1 MGHSNRAHLRR
12 TGDYEDAV
20 RVLRLARQVSRWA
33 NGQTHPTIIRMEHQ
47 RYGILDDLVE
57 ELDAA
62 DEYGV
67 RVWGWQIKRNTE
79 ETKEDVLRKVI
90 AQLKANPE
98 LGAVVITRDP
108 TSVRGLGSLPRLGAL
123 ARRLSAP
130 GVVPNEV
137 EDNSSKG
144 DNDRLKFIREE
155 IGDEADV
162 ADAIQLLRRL
172 RTESLGSRDRI
183 LEEAETRLRTAFMQ
197 PDVALGRLQS
207 YLPGARDPAVE
218 VTPEVL
224 LKQLQGVEMLRHLRA
239 GDASQPGPRRLRPS
253 LRAHARDVL
262 LEKALVSGTDGTHP
276 PLPRLVAL
284 LDGERGPSGNE
295 TSAPP
300 TMSLLDAIELN
311 RRVLLLGDMGEGKTT
326 AAASLTLEL
335 CDSAD
340 GPIPLLISGAYF
352 ADGQAPQTAESL
364 LQACSRYLATEVDG
378 RDLSGVD
385 IRAML
390 QGGTKL
396 LLILDSLDEAGL
408 TNSSRLLRAAS
419 AAVRSHHDLG
429 VLITARPSETRLP
442 AHATWSRVGLQSLSA
457 GQRREL
463 LARADGETT
472 DPAIAR
478 SRAAA
483 VDARLQ
489 RSPALR
495 PFAGTP
501 MVTLMVGNVS
511 EVENS
516 DTIGD
521 LIRCF
526 VFLRLGG
533 WDEESGGAGPSEGVR
548 RQLPDLV
555 SRVRILASL
564 GEAMAGQSLAD
575 DQALDVLTRH
585 LSDSGRS
592 EAVEVLDYLRQSGLV
607 ARSGSRV
614 HIPLVSISQWLRG
627 VQFGQAGVA
636 GDPTPIDGDQ
646 WREIAFAAGELRRLG
661 QVNAARVWLTSALE
675 AILASHLVPGAAMV
689 VVEAGDEALARHF
702 VAKLAELGDRPL
714 WVYEEDRGESS
725 NAIAGALALA
735 DEEGFRWFFDAYLE
749 PRNPYLLAGIAIID
763 AIFEM
768 WCLRCKGSLT
778 EEQKDRLDRMRL
790 ALMGTQSHA
799 RLRRL
804 PPLAVVMPERLPAPV
819 VVQHLVDY
827 LGNTSLEFLA
837 RQQLQEHIER
847 SPADV
852 SAACLRAAAKGYE
865 AALNASMLWLELNPN
880 SFHTAVADAVL
891 GARQRVLQSD
901 QVWAAAIATLRS
913 RVGEERFVRF
923 LRWSLIV
930 GGAPATG
937 AAFALADLGEN
948 RLRVLGDSVLNGL
961 HGGVNC
967 DGAPRLARDLME
979 AAPSSRLSWLVAR
992 FADSRSTFTGAHAG
1006 WWRLLLTEL
1015 DRRPDAGPKAFEK
1028 CLRYSAGFVIPRHQD
1043 LRIRLGR
1050 LIGNEASP
1058 YRTIVER
1065 ALRSTS
1071 VRHRQ
1076 AAAMIL
1082 VAALERPPH
1091 DALLEVLRAFGGRQL
1106 GNSWE
1111 WEEFLLGLS
1120 LQEHC
1125 DFLLE
1130 NLGRLHPSGQ
1140 AVARLVVRVQRGSLP
1155 DEQERALILDVLA
1168 GRISLIERGQ
1178 LRVEIL
1184 SSSVAHH
1191 VCSSELEA
1199 RGPLS
1204 TGAAEALLRHH
1215 AAELSQSQR
1224 ATTAIAST
1232 SAGYWRFSRIA
1243 TEYQASRTDGDYAEL
1258 LRVAAQK
1265 YDPSQSSL
1273 LAMLLDDHDATQWEP
1288 VLARLFL
1295 DGSHREGEEP
1305 ADFLLRGAYTDHT
1318 KEAIGAAALRVLERA
1333 INNPGLRRDGIL
1345 WLALL
1350 ADEHGA
1356 SAGDHIDAL
1365 AGSVGG
1371 SYSAAAPALRA
1382 RARTLPPYTFR
1393 PGNSRPHMVDAFSCS
1408 TADWPAAEKS
1418 ADTLR
1423 QVVAPDGSFDSG
1435 MRNALL
1441 AHVLSTPVDDS
1452 LELDRSASDTAR
1464 WALVQGCLDWLEGE
1478 DPRPEVIASGHPDLF
1493 LRARGGNQLDGL
1505 MDWWCRSHWDAIRAV
1520 DRIREEVVE
1529 SLRRDVLASTSDVC
1543 AAGAEV
1549 LRLRGELLVDE
1560 VEPVVGGLG
1569 QPSLWREKLIAGVVA
1584 WVAADLGPTT
1594 ADLVRDSI
1602 DRQVVAMDAF
1612 DEDDVRYDDADVALG
1627 LAFCAWRLGTHEP
1640 EATQRVFLRGLTAL
1654 TRRGRRTE
1662 HTATDVLE
1670 TIAPLVEQVDRT
1682 LVSDALRHGVETGTP
1697 EIRAVSLMFSAGLAS
1712 STLGE
1717 T

>member
-1 MGHSNRAHLRR
+1 MGHSKRAHLRR
-12 TGDYEDAV
+12 TGDYEDAI
-20 RVLRLARQVSRWA
+20 RVLRLARQVARWA

-57 ELDAA
+57 ELDEA

-79 ETKEDVLRKVI
+79 ETDEDVLRKVI
-90 AQLKANPE
+90 AQLKAAPE
-98 LGAVVITRDP
+98 LGAVVVTRDP
-108 TSVRGLGSLPRLGAL
+108 TSVGGLGSLPRLGAL

-130 GVVPNEV
+130 GIASSEV
-137 EDNSSKG
+137 EDNSSKR
-144 DNDRLKFIREE
+144 DNAWLKFIREE
-155 IGDEADV
+155 IGGEADV
-162 ADAIQLLRRL
+162 AAAIRLLRRL

-183 LEEAETRLRTAFMQ
+183 LEEAETTLHTAFTQ
-197 PDVALGRLQS
+197 PDVALDRLQS
-207 YLPGARDPAVE
+207 YLPCARDPAVE
-218 VTPEVL
+218 VTPVVL
-224 LKQLQGVEMLRHLRA
+224 LEQLQGVAMLPHLLA
-239 GDASQPGPRRLRPS
+239 GDTNQPGPRQLRPS
-253 LRAHARDVL
+253 LRAHARALVV
-262 LEKALVSGTDGTHP
+262 EKALVSGTDGTHP
-276 PLPRLVAL
+276 PLTRLVAL
-284 LDGERGPSGNE
+284 LDREPSPRGSE
-295 TSAPP
+295 TSAPT
-300 TMSLLDAIELN
+300 TMSLMEAIDLN

-326 AAASLTLEL
+326 SAATLTLEL

-352 ADGQAPQTAESL
+352 ADGPAPQTADSL
-364 LQACSRYLATEVDG
+364 LQACSEYLTTEVDG
-378 RDLSGVD
+378 RDLSDVD
-385 IRAML
+385 IRALL
-390 QGGTKL
+390 QRGTKL

-408 TNSSRLLRAAS
+408 TNSSRLLRAVS
-419 AAVRSHHDLG
+419 AAVRSHHDLS
-429 VLITARPSETRLP
+429 VLITARPGETRLP
-442 AHATWSRVGLQSLSA
+442 AHSTWSRVGLQSLSA

-463 LARADGETT
+463 LARANGET

-495 PFAGTP
+495 PFSGTP
-501 MVTLMVGNVS
+501 MVTLMVGNVRD
-511 EVENS
+511 VANS

-526 VFLRLGG
+526 VFLRLGR
-533 WDEESGGAGPSEGVR
+533 WDEESGAAGPSEGVR
-548 RQLPDLV
+548 RQLPDVV
-555 SRVRILASL
+555 SRVRVLASL

-585 LSDSGRS
+585 LSNASRS
-592 EAVEVLDYLRQSGLV
+592 EAVEVLDYFQQSGLV

-614 HIPLVSISQWLRG
+614 HIPLASISQWLMG
-627 VQFGQAGVA
+627 FQLGQAVAA
-636 GDPTPIDGDQ
+636 GDPITMEGDR
-646 WREIAFAAGELRRLG
+646 WREVAFAAGELRRLG
-661 QVNAARVWLTSALE
+661 QVNRARAWLTSAVE

-689 VVEAGDEALARHF
+689 VIEAGDEALARHF

-714 WVYEEDRGESS
+714 WVYDDDRGESS
-725 NAIAGALALA
+725 DAIAGALALA
-735 DEEGFRWFFDAYLE
+735 GEEGFRWFYDAYLE
-749 PRNPYLLAGIAIID
+749 PRNPYLLAGSAIID

-768 WCLRCKGSLT
+768 WCIRCRRSLT
-778 EEQKDRLDRMRL
+778 AKQKDELDRMRL
-790 ALMGTQSHA
+790 ALVGTQSRS

-804 PPLAVVMPERLPAPV
+804 PPLAVVMPERIPPPL

-827 LGNTSLEFLA
+827 LGNTSLEHLA
-837 RQQLQEHIER
+837 REQLQEHIKK
-847 SPADV
+847 SPSDV
-852 SAACLRAAAKGYE
+852 SAACLRAAERGYE
-865 AALNASMLWLELNPN
+865 SALNASVLWLELNPN
-880 SFHTAVADAVL
+880 SFHTAVADAIL
-891 GARQRVLQSD
+891 GARQRVLQRD
-901 QVWAAAIATLRS
+901 PVWVTAIASVRS

-948 RLRVLGDSVLNGL
+948 RLRVLGDAVLNGL

-967 DGAPRLARDLME
+967 DGAPLLARDLM
-979 AAPSSRLSWLVAR
+979 AAAASSRLSWLVAR
-992 FADSRSTFTGAHAG
+992 FSDSRSSFTGAHAG

-1015 DRRPDAGPKAFEK
+1015 DQRPDGGPKAFEK
-1028 CLRYSAGFVIPRHQD
+1028 CLRHAAGFVLPRHQD

-1050 LIGNEASP
+1050 LIENEASP
-1058 YRTIVER
+1058 YRIIVAR

-1082 VAALERPPH
+1082 VAALERPPG
-1091 DALLEVLRAFGGRQL
+1091 DALLEVLRAFGGLQL

-1120 LQEHC
+1120 LREHF
-1125 DFLLE
+1125 DFLLQS
-1130 NLGRLHPSGQ
+1130 LGRLHPSGQ
-1140 AVARLVVRVQRGSLP
+1140 AVARLLVRVQRGSLP
-1155 DEQERALILDVLA
+1155 DLQERALILDVLA

-1178 LRVEIL
+1178 LRVEIM
-1184 SSSVAHH
+1184 SSPTAHQ
-1191 VCSSELEA
+1191 VCRAELEA

-1204 TGAAEALLRHH
+1204 SGAAETLLRHH

-1224 ATTAIAST
+1224 ATAAIAST
-1232 SAGYWRFSRIA
+1232 SAGFWRFSRVA
-1243 TEYQASRTDGDYAEL
+1243 AEYQASRNDADYVGL
-1258 LRVAAQK
+1258 LRLAAQE
-1265 YDPSQSSL
+1265 YAPSQSSL
-1273 LAMLLDDHDATQWEP
+1273 LAMLLDEHDATRWEP

-1305 ADFLLRGAYTDHT
+1305 ADFFLRGAFTDDT
-1318 KEAIGAAALRVLERA
+1318 KAAIGAAALRVLERA
-1333 INNPGLRRDGIL
+1333 NNNQGLRRDGIL

-1356 SAGDHIDAL
+1356 SAADHIDAL
-1365 AGSVGG
+1365 ARSVGS

-1382 RARTLPPYTFR
+1382 RARTLPPDTFR
-1393 PGNSRPHMVDAFSCS
+1393 PRNHRPPMVDAVSCS
-1408 TADWPAAEKS
+1408 TAEWPAAEK
-1418 ADTLR
+1418 AAGRLR

-1435 MRNALL
+1435 MTNALL
-1441 AHVLSTPVDDS
+1441 ARALSTPVGA
-1452 LELDRSASDTAR
+1452 LELDRSASDRAR

-1505 MDWWCRSHWDAIRAV
+1505 KDWWCRSHWDAIRTV

-1543 AAGAEV
+1543 AAGAEL

-1569 QPSLWREKLIAGVVA
+1569 QPSLWREKLIADLAA
-1584 WVAADLGPTT
+1584 WVADGVEPSRADLM
-1594 ADLVRDSI
+1594 RDSV

-1612 DEDDVRYDDADVALG
+1612 DEDDVRYDDPDVALG
-1627 LAFCAWRLGTHEP
+1627 LAFCAWRLGTREP
-1640 EATQRVFLRGLTAL
+1640 EVTQRVFLRGLTTLA
-1654 TRRGRRTE
+1654 RRGRRTE

-1682 LVSDALRHGVETGTP
+1682 LVSGALRHGAETGTP
-1697 EIRAVSLMFSAGLAS
+1697 EIRAVSLMFTAGLIQAPEGR
-1712 STLGE
+1712 TK
-1717 T
+1717 